1 MNRPVK
7 FNTKAFISF
16 LVLFIW
22 IILVI
27 TGIVLYLSPP
37 GRVANWVEW
46 RFFGL
51 TKEDWQS
58 IHTIFSFT
66 FIIIA
71 ALHLYYNWIVF
82 WSYLKSKV
90 AQGIKMKRELLLA
103 GSLVMVTGIL
113 VLMELPPFQNVMD
126 FGEYLSDSW
135 SNEKSEPP
143 IPHAEL
149 MTLSEYAVRTKQNND
164 ILLKSLTKLSVQPV
178 DTLMT
183 IAQIANLNGL
193 SPRDLIALLNQQPP
207 QTSQYLGYG
216 RKNFSIVCQE
226 LGISQETALQKLSEK
241 NIFVKEDKILKEIA
255 DEYDLKPIDIIKII
269 GDEGDH

>member
-1 MNRPVK
+1 MSRPVK
-7 FNTKAFISF
+7 FNAKAFISF

-22 IILVI
+22 IILII
-27 TGIVLYLSPP
+27 TGVVLYLSPP

-46 RFFGL
+46 RLFGL

-71 ALHLYYNWIVF
+71 ALHLYYNWVIF

-103 GSLVMVTGIL
+103 GSLVMVTGIFIL
-113 VLMELPPFQNVMD
+113 IEIPPFQTVMD

-149 MTLSEYAVRTKQNND
+149 MTLAEYATQTEQNSE
-164 ILLKSLTKLSVQPV
+164 ILLESLKKLSVQPV
-178 DTLMT
+178 DSLMT
-183 IAQIANLNGL
+183 IEQIAEINGL
-193 SPRDLIALLNQQPP
+193 SPRDLIALLNQQPT
-207 QTSQYLGYG
+207 QTSQYLGHG
-216 RKNFSIVCQE
+216 RKKFSIVCQE
-226 LGISQETALQKLSEK
+226 MGISQETALQRLSME
-241 NIFVKEDKILKEIA
+241 NIFVKDDKILKEIA
-255 DEYDLKPIDIIKII
+255 DQYDLKPIDIIKII
-269 GDEGDH
+269 EGEGDH